1 MDGKLPSCGVGHK
14 SPVGVIVSAARKG
27 PYGMIQSVD
36 RALRILTVLQGA
48 RRLSLKEIAARLE
61 LPPSTVHGIV
71 RTLLAHGMVQQE
83 RDSGR
88 YRLGPATLRLGNV
101 YLDTLE
107 LRARVAGW
115 AEDLARRSGFAVRTG
130 VLLLHD
136 VVVVH
141 HEPRPDGSRQMPEV
155 GIEIPAHACALGKAL
170 LAFEPEACGEVLGP
184 AGERRSMTGETVTDP
199 AALRAQLETV
209 RATGI
214 ATEVE
219 EAVLGECSAA
229 APLVDA
235 TGEVAGAIG
244 LVVPGAE
251 WPVAPPVLD
260 ALRAAARA
268 VSRELGAPNW
278 PPRVSALPRETA

>member
-1 MDGKLPSCGVGHK
+1 V
-14 SPVGVIVSAARKG
+14 
-27 PYGMIQSVD
+27 IQSVD

-48 RRLSLKEIAARLE
+48 RRMSLGEIAARLD
-61 LPPSTVHGIV
+61 LPPSTVHGII

-107 LRARVAGW
+107 LRSRVSQW
-115 AEDLARRSGFAVRTG
+115 AEDLARRTGCAVRTG
-130 VLLLHD
+130 VLLLGD

-155 GIEIPAHACALGKAL
+155 GIVIPAHACALGKAL
-170 LAFEPEACGEVLGP
+170 LAFHPDGWAETLAGGSLAGGEV
-184 AGERRSMTGETVTDP
+184 RRSMTGETITDP
-199 AALRAQLETV
+199 AALRAELEAV

-219 EAVLGECSAA
+219 EAVLGECGAA
-229 APLVDA
+229 APLADA
-235 TGEVAGAIG
+235 AGEAPGAIG
-244 LVVPGAE
+244 LVVPSGE
-251 WPVAPPVLD
+251 WPLPPAALD
-260 ALRAAARA
+260 ALRTTARA
-268 VSRELGAPNW
+268 VSRELGAPGW
-278 PPRVSALPRETA
+278 PPPAPTWSGSESA

>member
-1 MDGKLPSCGVGHK
+1 MDGKLPLCGVAHK
-14 SPVGVIVSAARKG
+14 SRVGVIVSAARKG
-27 PYGMIQSVD
+27 SYSMIQSVD

-48 RRLSLKEIAARLE
+48 RRMSLGEIAAALE

-115 AEDLARRSGFAVRTG
+115 AEDLARRTGFAVRTG

-155 GIEIPAHACALGKAL
+155 
-170 LAFEPEACGEVLGP
+170 CGEVLGP
-184 AGERRSMTGETVTDP
+184 AGKRRSMTGETLTDP

-229 APLVDA
+229 APLVDN
-235 TGEVAGAIG
+235 TGEVTGAIG
-244 LVVPGAE
+244 LVVPATE
-251 WPVAPPVLD
+251 WPVAPPGLD

-278 PPRVSALPRETA
+278 PPRV

>member
-1 MDGKLPSCGVGHK
+1 
-14 SPVGVIVSAARKG
+14 
-27 PYGMIQSVD
+27 MIQSVD

-48 RRLSLKEIAARLE
+48 RRLSLSELAARVE
-61 LPPSTVHGIV
+61 LPPSTTHGIV

-83 RDSGR
+83 HDSGR

-107 LRARVAGW
+107 LRARVSGW
-115 AEDLARRSGFAVRTG
+115 AEDLARRTGFAVRTG
-130 VLLLHD
+130 VLLAHD
-136 VVVVH
+136 VIVVH

-155 GIEIPAHACALGKAL
+155 GIEIPAHTCALGKAV
-170 LAFEPEACGEVLGP
+170 LAFDPEVRASVLGP
-184 AGERRSMTGETVTDP
+184 GAERRGMTGESVTDP
-199 AALRAQLETV
+199 VALAAQLDAV

-219 EAVLGECSAA
+219 EAVLGECGAA

-235 TGEVAGAIG
+235 SGAVAGAIG
-244 LVVPGAE
+244 LVVPTTE
-251 WPVAPPVLD
+251 WPVPPAALD

-268 VSRELGAPNW
+268 VSKELGAPGW
-278 PPRVSALPRETA
+278 PPRLALPRETA